1 MNAALATT
9 SAPPQLLAPAGSV
22 EMARAALAEGAD
34 VLYVGPRGWSRRPA
48 ESELNDDEI
57 RLVIDEAR
65 TLGKELR
72 VVLNTYPSPFEFA
85 AFIAKAEQYAA
96 WGASGFV
103 LTDPGAISVLR
114 RALPDTVLHVSIG
127 SGISNAD
134 DGAFYREIGA
144 DKIILPYRWDT
155 PEIEAVKQISDIGLE
170 VFLFETVQTG
180 KICPGKCIM
189 SSYLRFRSWQPGEGK
204 DYFFGSA
211 NRGAKECY
219 RVCQTAWEFRAEGD
233 DEADTKTLKLRRDAR
248 LMLEQIPAMVQLGV
262 EYFKLSGRERPTA
275 MIRDLVRF
283 YRRVLDQLIA
293 GDADL
298 SAFVPEL
305 VTLRQRWIS
314 EKGRRVNTL
323 MARADTYSTAGATA

>member
-1 MNAALATT
+1 VR
-9 SAPPQLLAPAGSV
+9 PQLLAPAGSV
-22 EMARAALAEGAD
+22 EMAQAAVDEGAD

-48 ESELNDDEI
+48 ESELTDDEI
-57 RLVIDEAR
+57 RTAIDYAR
-65 TLGKELR
+65 GHGRELR
-72 VVLNTYPSPFEFA
+72 VVLNTYPSPFEMN
-85 AFIAKAEQYAA
+85 AFVAKAVQYAE

-103 LTDPGAISVLR
+103 VTDPGAIARIR
-114 RALPDTVLHVSIG
+114 RALPETVLHVSIG

-134 DGAFYREIGA
+134 DCGFYREIGA
-144 DKIILPYRWDT
+144 DKIILPYRWDVA
-155 PEIEAVKQISDIGLE
+155 EISAVKERSDIGLE

-189 SSYLRFRSWQPGEGK
+189 SSYLRFREWQPEEGK
-204 DYFFGSA
+204 NYFFGSA

-219 RVCQTAWEFRAEGD
+219 RVCQAAWEFGPD
-233 DEADTKTLKLRRDAR
+233 DAPSQTLKLRRDAR
-248 LMLEQIPAMVQLGV
+248 LMLEQLPAFVGLGV

-293 GDADL
+293 GDTNL
-298 SAFVPEL
+298 EAFVPEL
-305 VTLRQRWIS
+305 VTLRSRWVS

-323 MARADTYSTAGATA
+323 MARAATYATEGYAA

>member
-1 MNAALATT
+1 MAALRP
-9 SAPPQLLAPAGSV
+9 PPQLLAPAGSV
-22 EMARAALAEGAD
+22 EMAQAAIAEGAD

-48 ESELNDDEI
+48 ESELSDDEI
-57 RLVIDEAR
+57 RTVIDHANAHGR
-65 TLGKELR
+65 ELR
-72 VVLNTYPSPFEFA
+72 VVLNTFPSPFEFD
-85 AFIAKAEQYAA
+85 AFVAKAEQYAA

-103 LTDPGAISVLR
+103 VTDPGAIRRLR
-114 RALPDTVLHVSIG
+114 AALPDTVLHVSIG

-134 DGAFYREIGA
+134 DCAFYGEIGA

-155 PEIEAVKQISDIGLE
+155 PEIEAAQLVSKIGLE

-189 SSYLRFRSWQPGEGK
+189 SSYLRFREWQPGEGK

-219 RVCQTAWEFRAEGD
+219 RVCQTAWEFRTEGD
-233 DEADTKTLKLRRDAR
+233 QDSKTLKLRRDAR
-248 LMLEQIPAMVQLGV
+248 LMLEQIPAMVSLGV

-293 GDADL
+293 GDSDL
-298 SAFVPEL
+298 SAYIPEL
-305 VTLRQRWIS
+305 VTLRQRWVT

-323 MARADTYSTAGATA
+323 MARADTYSMAGSAA

>member
-1 MNAALATT
+1 MSATQHRP
-9 SAPPQLLAPAGSV
+9 PPQLLAPAGSV

-48 ESELNDDEI
+48 ESELSDDEI
-57 RLVIDEAR
+57 RLVTDEAR
-65 TLGKELR
+65 ALGRELR
-72 VVLNTYPSPFEFA
+72 VVLNTYPSPFELP
-85 AFIAKAEQYAA
+85 AFVAKAEQYAA

-103 LTDPGAISVLR
+103 VTDPGAMALLR

-134 DGAFYREIGA
+134 DCAFYREIGA

-155 PEIEAVKQISDIGLE
+155 PEIEAVKQLSDIGLE

-189 SSYLRFRSWQPGEGK
+189 SSYLKFRGWSADEGK
-204 DYFFGSA
+204 NYFFGSA

-219 RVCQTAWEFRAEGD
+219 RVCQTAWEFRTEGES
-233 DEADTKTLKLRRDAR
+233 EADTKTLKLRRDAR
-248 LMLEQIPAMVQLGV
+248 LMLEQLPAMVSAGV
-262 EYFKLSGRERPTA
+262 EYFKLSGRERPTP

-283 YRRVLDQLIA
+283 YRRVLDQLIG
-293 GDADL
+293 GDAAIDH
-298 SAFVPEL
+298 FVPEL
-305 VTLRQRWIS
+305 VTLRQRWVT

-323 MARADTYSTAGATA
+323 MARADTYSAAGAAA